1 MDKTQLR
8 KELKSLRNRL
18 SKAEVADKSSK
29 VCARIISG
37 TAYADAKT
45 VLAYLAFG
53 NEVNIDAVISDALQK
68 GKTVCVPLVTGA
80 HTMQAVQLKALADV
94 QIGAY
99 GIRTAAKN
107 APVIAPQQIDLVLVP
122 GVGFDLSG
130 GRIGMG
136 AGYYDRFLSV
146 CTNAVK
152 TGITYG
158 ILLRDEI
165 ICDEHDV
172 KMDYV
177 ITESQAAKC
186 R

>member
-1 MDKTQLR
+1 MDKNQLR

-18 SKAEVADKSSK
+18 SKEEVAAKSSSICRK
-29 VCARIISG
+29 ILSTAAYRNAG
-37 TAYADAKT
+37 T
-45 VLAYLAFG
+45 VFAYLAFG
-53 NEVNIDAVISDALQK
+53 NEVNIDGVINDALQK

-99 GIRTAAKN
+99 GIRTAAQN
-107 APVIAPQQIDLVLVP
+107 APVIAPQQIDMVLVP

-130 GRIGMG
+130 GRMGMG
-136 AGYYDRFLSV
+136 AGYYDRFLPQ
-146 CTNAVK
+146 CANAVK
-152 TGITYG
+152 TGITYD
-158 ILLRDEI
+158 ILLRSKI

-172 KMDYV
+172 LMDYI

>member
-1 MDKTQLR
+1 MR

-18 SKAEVADKSSK
+18 SKAEVAAKSSK
-29 VCARIISG
+29 VCARIIA
-37 TAYADAKT
+37 TNAYADAKT

-53 NEVNIDAVISDALQK
+53 NEVNIDAVINDALQK

-99 GIRTAAKN
+99 GIRTAAQN
-107 APVIAPQQIDLVLVP
+107 APVIAPQQIDMVLVP

-136 AGYYDRFLSV
+136 AGY
-146 CTNAVK
+146 VK